1 MKPENLILENPPENA
16 IKENDIEKTRKTL
29 RIEA

>member
-1 MKPENLILENPPENA
+1 MKLKHLILENPPENA
-16 IKENDIEKTRKTL
+16 IKENNIEKTRKTL

>member
-1 MKPENLILENPPENA
+1 MKLKHLILEYPPENT